1 MFAALFVV
9 SKRTWVWC
17 RCTYMKLGVM
27 FTESLASVE
36 DLFAV
41 RAAPCQP
48 LLMKLFLVRLPV
60 WL

>member
-1 MFAALFVV
+1 MFAA
-9 SKRTWVWC
+9 
-17 RCTYMKLGVM
+17 MKLGVM

-41 RAAPCQP
+41 GAAPCQP
-48 LLMKLFLVRLPV
+48 LLMKLLLVRFPI